1 MGKFYIYSGT
11 YKTVKNAISVE
22 AALHLAAKDMIGK
35 EDSLGELITINE
47 HGDGGPREDDLFFL
61 TEHFLS
67 KIE

>member
-1 MGKFYIYSGT
+1 MGKFYIHSGT

-22 AALHLAAKDMIGK
+22 VALDLAAKDMIGK

-47 HGDGGPREDDLFFL
+47 HGYGRPRESDLFFL
-61 TEHFLS
+61 TEHVLS